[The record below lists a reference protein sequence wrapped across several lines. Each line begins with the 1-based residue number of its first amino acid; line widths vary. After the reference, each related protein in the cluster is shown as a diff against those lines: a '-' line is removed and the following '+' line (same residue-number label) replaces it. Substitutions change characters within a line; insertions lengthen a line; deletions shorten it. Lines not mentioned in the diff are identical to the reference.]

1 MRPNSSTELPL
12 LCLLLAGFTIPLP
25 LSALQGSVVHTH
37 TSLLLNMERKALL
50 INSLKKTTD
59 MKRASNPLSDLK
71 HSWRNNWRSTA
82 GTNKIALI
90 LFVTLFFFGPLQ
102 YLRLCK

>member
-1 MRPNSSTELPL
+1 
-12 LCLLLAGFTIPLP
+12 
-25 LSALQGSVVHTH
+25 
-37 TSLLLNMERKALL
+37 
-50 INSLKKTTD
+50 

-90 LFVTLFFFGPLQ
+90 LFVSLFFFGPLQ
-102 YLRLCK
+102 YLRLCKLAKLMYRGAEIRLDHRLTAGEKVKTLVPGCFIFFSFIFFYAKNKK

>member
-1 MRPNSSTELPL
+1 
-12 LCLLLAGFTIPLP
+12 
-25 LSALQGSVVHTH
+25 
-37 TSLLLNMERKALL
+37 
-50 INSLKKTTD
+50 

-71 HSWRNNWRSTA
+71 HSWRNNWRSTT

-102 YLRLCK
+102 YLRLCKSAKLMYRGAEIRLDHRLILERLGGCHAACQLKNI